1 MEASMTRKNRPRIQ
15 VRRARRD
22 RGRPREDAADQ
33 LVVDMAA
40 ALKATFSLGRQQ
52 ARDQALAWLEGQ
64 QASPTKLPRGARRR
78 AAPHSDLVGY
88 ELPKSFE
95 GRTETILG
103 KNLKPR
109 PDVVSALSE
118 LLRAVV
124 TKDMAAI
131 VRAFSHLKRAR

>member
-1 MEASMTRKNRPRIQ
+1 MQ
-15 VRRARRD
+15 VKRARRD

-40 ALKATFSLGRQQ
+40 ALKATFSLGRQR
-52 ARDQALAWLEGQ
+52 ARDLALALLEGQ
-64 QASPTKLPRGARRR
+64 EATATRRPRGARN
-78 AAPHSDLVGY
+78 APYSELVGY

-95 GRTETILG
+95 GRTETVRG

-118 LLRAVV
+118 LLRALVAQD
-124 TKDMAAI
+124 TAAM
-131 VRAFSHLKRAR
+131 VRAFIHLKRAK

>member
-1 MEASMTRKNRPRIQ
+1 MRVK
-15 VRRARRD
+15 RARRD

-40 ALKATFSLGRQQ
+40 ALKATFSPGPQQ

-64 QASPTKLPRGARRR
+64 EAPATRRPRGARK
-78 AAPHSDLVGY
+78 AAPYSELVGY

-95 GRTETILG
+95 GRTETIRG

-109 PDVVSALSE
+109 PDVVSAFSE
-118 LLRAVV
+118 LLRALVA
-124 TKDMAAI
+124 KDMAAI
-131 VRAFSHLKRAR
+131 VRAFIHLKRAQ